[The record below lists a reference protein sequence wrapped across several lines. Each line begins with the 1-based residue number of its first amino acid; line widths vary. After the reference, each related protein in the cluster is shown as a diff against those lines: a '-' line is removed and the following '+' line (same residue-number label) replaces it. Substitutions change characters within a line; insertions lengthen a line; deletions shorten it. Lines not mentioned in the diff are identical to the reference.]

1 MAAGTVLRSPAAIA
15 WPDGRVRVFAQLG
28 NGTLGIVSQLGGTA
42 KARWSGWAAAAGAM
56 LGSPAVRVSS
66 AGVPGAA
73 VLAASGAMAAATY
86 RNGSWTALAQ
96 LGGQFQGCRGAALP
110 RPLRAAGAGV
120 TC

>member
-1 MAAGTVLRSPAAIA
+1 MIYIGR
-15 WPDGRVRVFAQLG
+15 GRVRVFAQLG

-42 KARWSGWAAAAGAM
+42 KARWSGWAAAGAM
-56 LGSPAVRVSS
+56 LGSPAGWVSS

-73 VLAASGAMAAATY
+73 LLAASGAMAAATY

-96 LGGQFQGCRGAALP
+96 LGGQFRGCRGAALP

>member
-1 MAAGTVLRSPAAIA
+1 MWTAWQQVGASPASLTATPAVVASAAGQVELLAT
-15 WPDGRVRVFAQLG
+15 
-28 NGTLGIVSQLGGTA
+28 
-42 KARWSGWAAAAGAM
+42 KARWSAWAA
-56 LGSPAVRVSS
+56 
-66 AGVPGAA
+66 AA

-96 LGGQFQGCRGAALP
+96 VGGQLQASAVP

>member
-1 MAAGTVLRSPAAIA
+1 MLRSPAAIV

-28 NGTLGIVSQLGGTA
+28 NGTLGILGQRGGTV
-42 KARWSGWAAAAGAM
+42 KARWSAWAAAGAM
-56 LGSPAVRVSS
+56 LGSPAVWVSA
-66 AGVPGAA
+66 AGVLGTA
-73 VLAASGAMAAATY
+73 VLAAAGAMAAATY

-96 LGGQFQGCRGAALP
+96 LGGQFQASAVP